1 MSPTLEGEI
10 AIVTGAGKGIGEAIA
25 HALASAGA
33 RVAVTSRLAED
44 AERVAAALGPEH
56 VGLGMDVRES
66 AAVDAAVA
74 AAAAA
79 LGTPTILVNNAGVNC
94 IGPSESY
101 PDDEWERI
109 LDVNLTGVFRCCR
122 AAGARMLEAG
132 HGSIVNVASI
142 VGATWGCRGAPPTRR
157 ARPASSASPERS
169 RSSGPGAACASTR
182 SCPGPCS
189 RRWSPSRSTQ
199 GVVDPQGVVD
209 HTPAGRWAL
218 PEDIAGA
225 ALLLCSP
232 AGGFMTGQAI
242 VVDGGY
248 STFGAAHAASRRFEG
263 ECSLRIIPPVK
274 ATA

>member
-1 MSPTLEGEI
+1 VLPATLQGEV

-33 RVAVTSRLAED
+33 RVAVTSRLAAD
-44 AERVAAALGPEH
+44 AERVAAALGPAH
-56 VGLGMDVRES
+56 LGLGMDVRES
-66 AAVDAAVA
+66 AAVDTAVA
-74 AAAAA
+74 AAAGE
-79 LGTPTILVNNAGVNC
+79 LGAPTILVNNAGVNRL
-94 IGPSESY
+94 GQSESY

-122 AAGARMLEAG
+122 AVGARMLEAG

-142 VGATWGCRGAPPTRR
+142 VGATVGMPWRAPY
-157 ARPASSASPERS
+157 ASSKA
-169 RSSGPGAACASTR
+169 GVVGLTR
-182 SCPGPCS
+182 TLAVEWAGRGVRVNALLPGPVQT
-189 RRWSPSRSTQ
+189 PMLAVAIAQ
-199 GVVDPQGVVD
+199 GAVDPQGVVD

-218 PEDIAGA
+218 PEDVADA

-232 AGGFMTGQAI
+232 AGRFVTGQAI

-263 ECSLRIIPPVK
+263 
-274 ATA
+274 